1 MNSHE
6 SLAVAARTSRTLPLV
21 EALGFAALVAW
32 FIWQLQDASRYSW
45 VVFPIWLIASF
56 LWNKDTPQSL
66 GWRVD
71 NLWAA
76 TKASSL
82 VFFPCALAIVAIG
95 LLLGAAHRPFVHLL
109 VPKHFLGYM
118 SFCLLQQIGLNSL
131 VTNRLLGSIDTPL
144 RVSMITGFF
153 FALLHWPNPVLVP
166 VTLIGGALMAWL
178 FAKERNILPLTVWQA
193 VLGTLVWWAFPV
205 AWHHAMRVGPG
216 FYHFH
221 PH

>member
-1 MNSHE
+1 MI
-6 SLAVAARTSRTLPLV
+6 SLTMTAKTSRLFPFI
-21 EALGFAALVAW
+21 EALGFTAFVAW

-45 VVFPIWLIASF
+45 IVFPFWLMISF
-56 LWNKDTPQSL
+56 TLNKDTPQSL

-71 NLWAA
+71 NLWNA
-76 TKASSL
+76 TRRASL
-82 VFFPCALAIVAIG
+82 VLLPCALAILVIG
-95 LLLGAAHRPFVHLL
+95 F
-109 VPKHFLGYM
+109 FLDGMQQAFHQVILPRRFFGYM
-118 SFCLLQQIGLNSL
+118 FFCLLQQVGLNSL
-131 VTNRLLGSIDTPL
+131 VANRLLAAIHSPVRASIVAAVL
-144 RVSMITGFF
+144 

-178 FAKERNILPLTVWQA
+178 FAKDRNILPLTVWQA
-193 VLGTLVWWAFPV
+193 ILGTLVWWAFPV